1 MNNQSENWMP
11 PQASTVAGE
20 VDALYL
26 TLVGVSVFF
35 SVLIAVLIIRFAT
48 RYRRRSESEVG
59 VPIHGSIPLEII
71 WSVIPLLIALG
82 AFAWGAK
89 VFFRIARPPANAI
102 EYFAVGKQ
110 WMWKFQHPDGTREI
124 NTLHVPLGQPI
135 RLTMTSEDVI
145 HSFYVPAFRVK
156 MDVLPGRYTTA
167 WFEATR
173 PGRYHLFCAEYCGA
187 EHSRM
192 GGWVEVLDP
201 HEYERWLAGERGAE
215 TRLADADELL
225 ARYACASC
233 HRTDSTARAPRLA
246 GLFGTQVLLQGGETV
261 RADETYILESILNP
275 GLRIVDGYKPT
286 MPTFQGQMSTEE
298 ATVLVR
304 YIRGLQPTNAGDA
317 TNSGDARDASDRLQ
331 GGVPDTVHAGG
342 E

>member
-1 MNNQSENWMP
+1 MSIQSEHWMP
-11 PQASTVAGE
+11 PRASTVASE

-26 TLVGVSVFF
+26 TLVGVSVVF
-35 SVLIAVLIIRFAT
+35 SILIAALIIRFAL

-59 VPIHGSIPLEII
+59 VAIHGSIPLEIL

-82 AFAWGAK
+82 SFAWGAK
-89 VFFRIARPPANAI
+89 VFFRISRPPSNAI

-124 NTLHVPLGQPI
+124 NALHVPVGQAI

-145 HSFYVPAFRVK
+145 HSFFVPAFRVK

-167 WFEATR
+167 WFEATQT
-173 PGRYHLFCAEYCGA
+173 GRYHLFCAEYCGT
-187 EHSRM
+187 EHARM
-192 GGWVEVLDP
+192 GGWVEVLEPDD
-201 HEYERWLAGERGAE
+201 YERWLAGERGSERRLGDAAE
-215 TRLADADELL
+215 LMT
-225 ARYACASC
+225 RYACDSC
-233 HRTDSTARAPRLA
+233 HRDDSTARAPKLA
-246 GLFGTQVLLQGGETV
+246 GLFGKQVRLQGGATV

-275 GLRIVDGYKPT
+275 GLRIVNGYKPT
-286 MPTFQGQMSTEE
+286 MPTFQGQMTTEE

-304 YIRGLQPTNAGDA
+304 YIRGLQSSGAGGAGDA
-317 TNSGDARDASDRLQ
+317 GNGRDAADQ
-331 GGVPDTVHAGG
+331 PHETPGAAGAGG

>member
-1 MNNQSENWMP
+1 MNNQSEYWMP
-11 PQASTVAGE
+11 PRASTVASE

-26 TLVGVSVFF
+26 TLVGVSVVF
-35 SVLIAVLIIRFAT
+35 SVLIAALVIRFVV
-48 RYRRRSESEVG
+48 RYHRRSESEVG
-59 VPIHGSIPLEII
+59 VPIHGSIPLEIL
-71 WSVIPLLIALG
+71 WSVVPLLIALG

-89 VFFRIARPPANAI
+89 VFFRISRPPANAI

-124 NTLHVPLGQPI
+124 NTLHVPVNQPI

-145 HSFYVPAFRVK
+145 HSFFVPAFRVK

-167 WFEATR
+167 WFEATQ

-187 EHSRM
+187 EHARM

-201 HEYERWLAGERGAE
+201 HDYERWLAGERGAE
-215 TRLADADELL
+215 SRLADAEELL
-225 ARYACASC
+225 ARYACTSC
-233 HRTDSTARAPRLA
+233 HRDDSTARAPRLA
-246 GLFGTQVLLQGGETV
+246 GLFGTQVRLEGGAV
-261 RADETYILESILNP
+261 VQADETYILESILNP

-304 YIRGLQPTNAGDA
+304 YIRGLQSPGGGDPVG
-317 TNSGDARDASDRLQ
+317 TDDTREASDKPQ
-331 GGVPDTVHAGG
+331 GASSASHTGG